1 MVALVPVVT
10 FPKLRLVG
18 LAVSWRGV
26 EPVPDSGTLREELD
40 AFDVIARFPL
50 TALPDVGAKMTLKLT
65 FCPTL
70 KVIGKL
76 RPLTLNPAPVALA
89 PEIVTLEPP
98 ELVSVSA
105 SV

>member
-50 TALPDVGAKMTLKLT
+50 IALADVGAKMTLKLT
-65 FCPTL
+65 NVLPDAQSHRQAQAAHAKSGPRRTRSRNSDA
-70 KVIGKL
+70 G
-76 RPLTLNPAPVALA
+76 AP
-89 PEIVTLEPP
+89 
-98 ELVSVSA
+98 
-105 SV
+105 